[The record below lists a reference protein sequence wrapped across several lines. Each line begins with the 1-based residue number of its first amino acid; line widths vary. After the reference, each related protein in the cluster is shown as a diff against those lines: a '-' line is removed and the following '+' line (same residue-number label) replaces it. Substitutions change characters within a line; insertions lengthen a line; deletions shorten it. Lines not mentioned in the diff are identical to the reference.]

1 VKRPVH
7 IAHWVDE
14 TPPRGVTL
22 LSGLQH
28 VGIISI
34 ALIYPLLLGREAGLS
49 EAGTADLV
57 AVSML
62 VLGIAALLQSLPR
75 GPIGARL
82 LCPPVCTA
90 AYLTPALIA
99 VKTGGLPLAFG
110 MTVFGG
116 FIEIA
121 LSRVLRPLR
130 PYLPPELS
138 GLVVLLVAVSVG
150 NLGFHSLLGIGAAR
164 PPDARE
170 FIVAALTLATMLG
183 LSVWSRGA
191 ARLFCV
197 LIGMMVGYV
206 AASMAG
212 IMAIADLEALNQAA
226 LVSMP
231 RLAAHEW
238 RWDTALAIPFAIA
251 ALGTAIRGVGD
262 ITIAQKIND
271 TDWVRPEMRSV
282 SGGVLA
288 NGIANVLGG
297 LLGAHGVSTYTSSV
311 GLSAASGVTSRRVG
325 YAIGAIFLL
334 LAFMP
339 KASALFLI
347 MPRPVIGAAT
357 LFTAAIIFV
366 NGVQIV
372 ASRLMDARRTF
383 VIGLSFISGLAVD
396 VYPGYFQGLPQGVLP
411 IFASSLV
418 LGTVAALVLNL
429 LARIGMRRTQR
440 LVVEPARVDPAV
452 IESFMEIQGAAWG
465 ARRDVVDRASF
476 SLTQSIETIVEACAP
491 ASALEIEATFDEFN
505 LDLRVSYD
513 GPPLELPQ
521 LRPTNEEILS
531 SEEGERRLAGFM
543 LRRHADRVAA
553 TCKGGRTSVL
563 FHFDH

>member
-1 VKRPVH
+1 MKRPVH
-7 IAHWVDE
+7 ITHWVDE
-14 TPPRGVTL
+14 KPPRSVTL

-28 VGIISI
+28 GGIISI
-34 ALIYPLLLGREAGLS
+34 ALVYPLLLGREAGRS
-49 EAGTADLV
+49 ASGTANLL
-57 AVSML
+57 AATML
-62 VLGIAALLQSLPR
+62 VLGIGAMLQSLPR
-75 GPIGARL
+75 GAVGSRL
-82 LCPPVCTA
+82 LSPPICTA
-90 AYLTPALIA
+90 AYLTPAVFA
-99 VKTGGLPLAFG
+99 VKTGGLSLAFG
-110 MTVFGG
+110 MTAFGG
-116 FIEIA
+116 LIEMA
-121 LSRVLRPLR
+121 VSRVLRPLR

-150 NLGFHSLLGIGAAR
+150 NLAFRSLLAVGAAQ
-164 PPDARE
+164 PPDGRE
-170 FIVAALTLATMLG
+170 LFVAALTLATMLG
-183 LSVWSRGA
+183 LSVWGRGV

-197 LIGMMVGYV
+197 LVGMMVGYL
-206 AASMAG
+206 AAAMTG
-212 IMAIADLEALNQAA
+212 ILGAADFEELNRAA
-226 LVSMP
+226 LVSVP
-231 RLAAHEW
+231 RFAAHGW
-238 RWDTALAIPFAIA
+238 SWDAALMIPFAIA

-288 NGIANVLGG
+288 NGMANVLGG
-297 LLGAHGVSTYTSSV
+297 LLGAHGVSTCTSSV
-311 GLSAASGVTSRRVG
+311 GLASASGVTSRRVG
-325 YAIGAIFLL
+325 YAIGGIFVL

-339 KASALFLI
+339 KVSTLLLV

-396 VYPGYFQGLPQGVLP
+396 VYPGYFGGVPQAMVP

-418 LGTVAALVLNL
+418 LGTVTALVLNL
-429 LARIGMRRTQR
+429 LARIGVRRTRR
-440 LVVEPARVDPAV
+440 LIVDPGAFKPAE
-452 IESFMEIQGAAWG
+452 IEAFMETQGAAWG

-476 SLTQSIETIVEACAP
+476 SLMQSIETIVDACSP
-491 ASALEIEATFDEFN
+491 AGPLEVEATFDEFN

-513 GPPLELPQ
+513 GPPLELPES
-521 LRPTNEEILS
+521 RPTNEEILS
-531 SEEGERRLAGFM
+531 SEAGERRLAGFM

-553 TCKGGRTSVL
+553 TCKGGRTTVL